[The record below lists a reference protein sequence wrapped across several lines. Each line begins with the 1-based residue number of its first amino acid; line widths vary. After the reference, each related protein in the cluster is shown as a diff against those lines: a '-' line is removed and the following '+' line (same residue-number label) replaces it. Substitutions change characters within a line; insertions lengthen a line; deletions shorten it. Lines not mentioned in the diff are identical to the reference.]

1 MAALSTKRTRS
12 INIDFKLQDIFN
24 IIKKDYDGAR
34 RAIKYSEIKPKN
46 ATNIPYR
53 KLLLYVMTE
62 LPDINEPTELDNI
75 NVFFTRLQE
84 DSQGSLI
91 TNLDTNELEQ
101 YLDSLQKIYGNNIP
115 NIFYHKE
122 TTDKQGVLS
131 VKWTWVLSDMGIAAT
146 ARYRKNN
153 SSIQPVLNK
162 KLCPYAGA
170 CYRKNKEHMKD
181 YAHPNSYSN
190 TGSIWSGGR
199 KTYRTLRKRTL
210 KTRKHRAFW
219 EKSPKRHFG
228 LSKIPCA
235 F

>member
-1 MAALSTKRTRS
+1 MAASRKRKANNT
-12 INIDFKLQDIFN
+12 IDDESKKILD
-24 IIKKDYDGAR
+24 IIKTDYNGAR
-34 RAIKYSEIKPKN
+34 QAIKRSEIKPKN
-46 ATNIPYR
+46 DTNIPYR

-62 LPDINEPTELDNI
+62 LPDINEPTELENI
-75 NVFFTRLQE
+75 NVFFTRMQE
-84 DSQGSLI
+84 DSQGRPI

-210 KTRKHRAFW
+210 KTRKHRAF
-219 EKSPKRHFG
+219 
-228 LSKIPCA
+228 
-235 F
+235 